1 MTRLISFLAHAVYMG
16 TPLLFGTVG
25 EIQNEKAG
33 HLNLG
38 VEGTMAMGACA
49 GFMVAYKTGS
59 LWLSILAAFL
69 MGALVSLIYAFLTIT
84 MMANQNV
91 TGLTL
96 TIFGTGL
103 SNFIGEQ
110 MISASPTGNLK
121 LPDGVMSS
129 LKNIDIPL
137 LSKIPVL
144 GEVLF
149 SQNIF
154 TYLSIVIAVIMFIY
168 LKKTKVGLNL
178 RTIGENPAVA
188 DAVGISVVKYKYINV
203 LIGGGICGIGGAFC
217 SMVINAGVWMAN
229 SVNGLGW
236 IAVALVIFAV
246 WNPAR
251 AIYGAYIF
259 GAFMVLKYYFPKN
272 LGFTVPESFFDMLP
286 YLVTALVLI
295 ITSVKKSRERSQP
308 QSCGINYFREE
319 R

>member
-1 MTRLISFLAHAVYMG
+1 MDKLVAFLAHAVYMG
-16 TPLLFGTVG
+16 TPLLFGTLG
-25 EIQNEKAG
+25 EIQNEKSG

-38 VEGTMAMGACA
+38 VEGIMAMGACA
-49 GFMVAYKTGS
+49 GFMTAYKTGS
-59 LWLSILAAFL
+59 LFLAILAAFG
-69 MGALVSLIYAFLTIT
+69 MGMLASLIYAFLTIT

-91 TGLTL
+91 TGLTM
-96 TIFGTGL
+96 TIFGVGL

-110 MISASPTGNLK
+110 MIRASAEGKLK
-121 LPDGVMSS
+121 LSDGVMAA
-129 LKNIDIPL
+129 LKNIEIPL
-137 LSKIPVL
+137 LHKIPVL

-154 TYLSIVIAVIMFIY
+154 TYLSIIIAIVMYIY
-168 LKKTKVGLNL
+168 LYKTKIGLNL

-188 DAVGISVVKYKYINV
+188 DAVGINVAKYKYINV

-217 SMVINAGVWMAN
+217 SMIIGGGVWMEN

-246 WNPAR
+246 WNPEK

-272 LGFTVPESFFDMLP
+272 IGFTVPESLFDMLP

-295 ITSVKKSRERSQP
+295 FTSVKKSRERSQP
-308 QSCGINYFREE
+308 ASCGINYFREE